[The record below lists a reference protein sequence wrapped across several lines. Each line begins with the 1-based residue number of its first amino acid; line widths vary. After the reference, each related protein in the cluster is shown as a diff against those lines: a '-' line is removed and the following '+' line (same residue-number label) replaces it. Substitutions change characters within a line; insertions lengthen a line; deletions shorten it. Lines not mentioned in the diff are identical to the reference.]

1 MIPVTSEQDKEQLKE
16 HALKLIEQNDFEGL
30 IILIEILKETNFDF
44 HDKKN
49 ALLFAVS
56 NGYLEIVKYL
66 VNRGMDITITD
77 NIAVRWAAEHGHLD
91 IVKYLIAQG
100 ADIHARDEE
109 PLRWA
114 AARGHLETVKYLVEQ
129 GADIHAQKDK
139 ALRYAVYYDGNLEVI
154 KYLVESGAD
163 IHADNDYVLRY
174 AAEEIAGYLEEV
186 LKNDS
191 NRK

>member
-1 MIPVTSEQDKEQLKE
+1 MGRRERKS
-16 HALKLIEQNDFEGL
+16 H
-30 IILIEILKETNFDF
+30 
-44 HDKKN
+44 
-49 ALLFAVS
+49 
-56 NGYLEIVKYL
+56 
-66 VNRGMDITITD
+66 
-77 NIAVRWAAEHGHLD
+77 
-91 IVKYLIAQG
+91 
-100 ADIHARDEE
+100 
-109 PLRWA
+109 LRWA